1 LLNFNGEEEKH
12 RIMQE
17 ETKTK
22 QQLIDELKASRIK
35 IAESE
40 KFEFHDS
47 EMESAL
53 KDLMFAVLDAIPHAV
68 LGLKDRRIIFAN
80 NAVQT
85 VFGWQ
90 PDELIGHSTRVLYQ
104 TEEDFEEIA
113 KRFYPVLEQRRT
125 FRDEFSCRRKDGRDI
140 LCMVSASR
148 IGELLKD
155 RMIVVTYE
163 DITARKSAEDELSEY
178 RSYLEK
184 IVDIRTNDLKDANE
198 LLKREITERKQVE
211 ELYKTLAEKSIT
223 AVFIVKNGKFHF
235 INTAAISYAG
245 YTPEELIETDVAGVI
260 HPDDRE
266 AVKEKTREMLKGKST
281 TPYEF
286 RIVTRDGNVRW
297 VMQTVTSILHEG
309 ERAILGSTMDI
320 TDRKRA
326 DEERNRREKLQGILE
341 MAGTVC
347 HEMNQPMQIIS
358 GYSELLLMNTSEGDP
373 IYKKLNTII
382 EQIRRMSAI
391 TRKLMMI
398 ENYETQDYSG
408 FSRIIDL
415 HTDIDSDS
423 EQSEN
428 NV

>member
-1 LLNFNGEEEKH
+1 MDMKAKKH

-17 ETKTK
+17 KTKTK
-22 QQLIDELKASRIK
+22 QQLIDELKAIRK
-35 IAESE
+35 KNAESE
-40 KFEFHDS
+40 KCEFHDS

-80 NAVQT
+80 NAVET
-85 VFGWQ
+85 VFGWH
-90 PDELIGHSTRVLYQ
+90 PEELIGQSTRVLYHS
-104 TEEDFEEIA
+104 EDDFEEIA
-113 KRFYPVLEQRRT
+113 KRFYSVLEQRRT
-125 FRDEFSCRRKDGRDI
+125 YRDEFPCRCKDGRDI
-140 LCMVSASR
+140 LCVVSASR
-148 IGELLKD
+148 IGDLLKN

-163 DITARKSAEDELSEY
+163 DITARNCAEEELSEY
-178 RSYLEK
+178 RGYLEK
-184 IVDIRTNDLKDANE
+184 LVDVRTNDLKEANE
-198 LLKREITERKQVE
+198 LLKGEITERKQVE

-223 AVFIVKNGKFHF
+223 AVFIVKKGKFHF

-260 HPDDRE
+260 HPNDRE

-286 RIVTRDGNVRW
+286 RIVTKDGNIRW

-326 DEERNRREKLQGILE
+326 EEERNRREKLQGVLE

-358 GYSELLLMNTSEGDP
+358 GYSELILLNTSEDAP
-373 IYKKLNTII
+373 IYKKLTTII
-382 EQIRRMSAI
+382 QQIRRMSAI

-398 ENYETQDYSG
+398 EKYKTQDYIG

-415 HTDIDSDS
+415 HSDSDADS
-423 EQSEN
+423 EQPEN
-428 NV
+428 IV